1 MKEVTQMPTVFE
13 EYAPYRPAVTDDE
26 QELLDEGRMNQEELL
41 ADPTVKHWARGWID
55 AEGRLAPYPLQHNQM
70 QIALDRADQQLRRWG
85 ADPALFPVDA
95 DTTVRFPGVDPKG
108 KACEVDM
115 AFAQRRAR
123 LEAALSSRP
132 PEVRAY
138 VERQLKDLTQ
148 LNTPMRQ
155 AWDKMKIDCYDIR
168 MTTLAARMAVTEETS
183 RWLLEDAQARKGS
196 AAITRVGG
204 VLNVLEY
211 LSGLTDREPTQQER
225 TLMAELKAPVT
236 PEVER
241 HRADSLT
248 APEHIA
254 VEFENFDHQV
264 QQKFFCD
271 PRNWGKGP
279 RHMPED
285 IVNLDAAL
293 GAVSRYSKA
302 TADRAI
308 SPLFE
313 AMEKK
318 TRGVISRGDLITVD
332 GKTIREKMCEDY
344 VAAGKN
350 LREFDAF
357 YKRNVR
363 EAASS
368 YVSAA
373 LMAGKRVEA
382 FVPDSQGRIPDE
394 PTQITKAGYEPSP
407 LKKVTLNAW
416 QRHFARYGFYKEK
429 AARADEYRRVM
440 EARQRV
446 KSTNL
451 SAQLEMDGGIYPHVK
466 EQFFGDWSRENG
478 PLPTKVPD
486 GFSVTRSGLTTF
498 AICRLAAQGHSIEA
512 IYDPAQLQAEKQA
525 AGKEVLEH
533 LMAGDKK
540 WAGETLFRGQER
552 LLADV
557 DRLTANMD
565 FSDDRQI
572 LNSANRPLFFG
583 AYALFDAG
591 QEERRCE
598 EEVLTAA
605 ERFHPGKGK
614 QELDRISAGGNCVST
629 FFSIASQSLDHIN
642 KYSAGVTDR
651 GSVNMGIDRI
661 LCYEAAK
668 QVFARKRAEAPGRP
682 MSQFMKLDG
691 MAECFAYGYSLNRS
705 QKEPLYRLA
714 EQEGDVQRSLGREL
728 QSGRLQTRFRI
739 KTDPEMRDFSFGLP
753 PPAKR
758 AVKEE
763 NQAKRVEE
771 AVQKNTAK
779 AGGGRTR

>member
-1 MKEVTQMPTVFE
+1 MPTVFE
-13 EYAPYRPAVTDDE
+13 QYAPYRPAITADE
-26 QELLDEGRMNQEELL
+26 QEMLDEGRINQEELL
-41 ADPTVKHWARGWID
+41 ADPTVKYWKRGWID
-55 AEGRLAPYPLQHNQM
+55 AEGRLAPYPLQQNQM
-70 QIALDRADQQLRRWG
+70 QIALDRADAQLRRWG
-85 ADPALFPVDA
+85 ADPTLFPVDLE
-95 DTTVRFPGVDPKG
+95 TTVRFPGVDPKG

-148 LNTPMRQ
+148 LGTPMRET
-155 AWDKMKIDCYDIR
+155 WDKMKIDCYDIR

-183 RWLLEDAQARKGS
+183 QWLLEDAQARKGS
-196 AAITRVGG
+196 SNITKTGS

-211 LSGLTDREPTQQER
+211 LSGLTDRGPTQQER
-225 TLMAELKAPVT
+225 ALMAELKAPVT
-236 PEVER
+236 PEVEN
-241 HRADSLT
+241 HRSDSLT
-248 APEHIA
+248 APKHIA

-313 AMEKK
+313 AMENK
-318 TRGVISRGDLITVD
+318 TRGVINRGDLITVD

-357 YKRNVR
+357 YKQNVR
-363 EAASS
+363 EATSS

-416 QRHFARYGFYKEK
+416 QRHFAKYGYYKEK
-429 AARADEYRRVM
+429 VAQADEYRRVM

-466 EQFFGDWSRENG
+466 EQFFGDWVRENG
-478 PLPTKVPD
+478 PLPTTVPD

-498 AICRLAAQGHSIEA
+498 AICRLAAQGYSIEA
-512 IYDPAQLQAEKQA
+512 IHDPAQLQAEKQA

-598 EEVLTAA
+598 EEVLAAA
-605 ERFHPGKGK
+605 ERFHPGKGN
-614 QELDRISAGGNCVST
+614 QELDRISAGGNSVST

-642 KYSAGVTDR
+642 KYSAGVTDS

-668 QVFARKRAEAPGRP
+668 QVFARKRAEAPDRP

-691 MAECFAYGYSLNRS
+691 LAECFAYGYSVDRS
-705 QKEPLYRLA
+705 QKKPLYDLA
-714 EQEGDVQRSLGREL
+714 EKGGDAQRSLGRQL
-728 QSGRLQTRFRI
+728 QSGRLQARFRI
-739 KTDPEMRDFSFGLP
+739 KTDPAMKDFSFGLAP
-753 PPAKR
+753 PSKQMVKEQSQIRSIEEAAQKNAAKSPAK
-758 AVKEE
+758 
-763 NQAKRVEE
+763 
-771 AVQKNTAK
+771 TA
-779 AGGGRTR
+779 GGRTR